1 MNDEEHPDA
10 TEGVGSPE
18 AVESAAEPWETRPD
32 PAQVEYEA
40 IIRQPTYRSSD
51 ALPSDDVRTSTMSEP
66 GAGIPRP
73 PGASWSRPAAAADA
87 KAPTPAPQRTAE
99 PVTAAPAEQREPEL
113 PARENMP
120 DNTESGGLLALL
132 EGPYTKKRFA
142 AEFLI
147 ALVLLGLGVAALL
160 LLA

>member
-1 MNDEEHPDA
+1 MNDEKHPDA
-10 TEGVGSPE
+10 TEGVRPPE
-18 AVESAAEPWETRPD
+18 VVESAAEPWETRPD
-32 PAQVEYEA
+32 PARVEYEA
-40 IIRQPTYRSSD
+40 IRQPTYRSCD
-51 ALPSDDVRTSTMSEP
+51 ALPPDEVRTSTMSEP

-87 KAPTPAPQRTAE
+87 KAPTPAPQRTGE

-113 PARENMP
+113 PARKDRP
-120 DNTESGGLLALL
+120 DNTESGGLLTLL
-132 EGPYTKKRFA
+132 DGPYTKKRFA